1 MTNMEEPKAPINLKE
16 NPHLSASIP
25 PLPTYR
31 SSTTSSDK
39 DFPPKANAMSGASS
53 PKSKEKKINNQAS
66 N

>member
-1 MTNMEEPKAPINLKE
+1 MTNMEEPKAPISLKE

-39 DFPPKANAMSGASS
+39 NFSPKANAKSDASS
-53 PKSKEKKINNQAS
+53 PKSKEQKINNQAS

>member
-1 MTNMEEPKAPINLKE
+1 MTNMEEPKAPISLKE

-25 PLPTYR
+25 PLPTYC

-39 DFPPKANAMSGASS
+39 DFSPKANAKSGASS

>member
-1 MTNMEEPKAPINLKE
+1 MTNMEEPKAPISLKE

-25 PLPTYR
+25 PLPTYC

-39 DFPPKANAMSGASS
+39 DFSPKANAKSGALS
-53 PKSKEKKINNQAS
+53 PKSKDKKINNQAS

>member
-1 MTNMEEPKAPINLKE
+1 MTNMEEPKAPISLTE

-25 PLPTYR
+25 PLPTYC
-31 SSTTSSDK
+31 SSTTSIDK
-39 DFPPKANAMSGASS
+39 DFSPKANAKSSASS